1 MARKNI
7 EEIKNEIYEIEQAY
21 EERKVWLVNLFLEK
35 KLSNFKKGEIRNKYI
50 KLNTKNTSWVPDI
63 FKG

>member
-35 KLSNFKKGEIRNKYI
+35 KLSNFKKGEIRNKCI